1 MKHRLIL
8 FAILL
13 AALCLPAAA
22 QTLNDCSA
30 AEIYFTGDHW
40 FAPIVIAPSLAPPS
54 AAVTKADLAELH
66 KIQAART
73 PATVAVALADSNELS
88 MAIYASFL
96 PINKEKMPRTFALSL
111 HLCQEAAQIASSIKH
126 VYNRPRPYEEDTT
139 LTPVCF
145 SDVKIIGSS
154 YPSGHTITG
163 YLEGLALSDLL
174 GGARNKILKR
184 AAEFAHNREVCGV
197 HHPTDVAAGRLVAER
212 LYLKLKT
219 NPIFQEEFKQ
229 AKQELEAQIT
239 K

>member
-1 MKHRLIL
+1 MNHRLIL
-8 FAILL
+8 FAVLL
-13 AALCLPAAA
+13 AAFCLPSAA
-22 QTLNDCSA
+22 QTINDCSA
-30 AEIYFTGDHW
+30 AEIYFTGTHW

-66 KIQAART
+66 KIQDART
-73 PATVAVALADSNELS
+73 PATVAAAMADSNELS

-96 PINKEKMPRTFALSL
+96 PIDKEKLPSTWKLSQ
-111 HLCQEAAQIASSIKH
+111 HLCQEAAQIAGNIKH

-163 YLEGLALSDLL
+163 YLEGLALIDLL
-174 GGARNKILKR
+174 GSRRVEILKR
-184 AAEFAHNREVCGV
+184 AAEFARNREVCGV
-197 HHPTDVAAGRLVAER
+197 HHPTDVAAGKLVAER

-219 NPIFQEEFKQ
+219 NPVFQEEFKQ
-229 AKQELEAQIT
+229 AKQELEAQ
-239 K
+239 KSK